1 MAKKKESAKPP
12 EKMKFEEAMDELERI
27 VGQMEEGGLTLE
39 DNIDKFERGIRLSQA
54 CAKQL
59 EKAELKVEKLTR
71 TASGEIE
78 VVPFEDEKDED
89 QTAANGD
96 EPTEQPS
103 SPRDEGLL
111 F

>member
-78 VVPFEDEKDED
+78 VVPLDAEDEEHETPPSNDES
-89 QTAANGD
+89 D
-96 EPTEQPS
+96 EKPS
-103 SPRDEGLL
+103 SPAEEGLL